1 MSKYT
6 EITKNGLIIEVGYD
20 RPMDYVFV
28 QVIKNNDYLYSNL
41 NDSDIDF
48 TSQTDFS
55 HFDEK
60 IKTLGLEIPEEL
72 KIKTLLDRAK
82 YLSSLESIP
91 YQIIAGYNPDLI
103 SEDGRKFGIEIGQY
117 VPGFVWTDNIKE
129 YEYFNTESEALSR
142 VNQINGAFVDD
153 FEDIQ

>member
-48 TSQTDFS
+48 TFQTDFS

>member
-1 MSKYT
+1 M
-6 EITKNGLIIEVGYD
+6 
-20 RPMDYVFV
+20 
-28 QVIKNNDYLYSNL
+28 
-41 NDSDIDF
+41 
-48 TSQTDFS
+48 
-55 HFDEK
+55 
-60 IKTLGLEIPEEL
+60 
-72 KIKTLLDRAK
+72 
-82 YLSSLESIP
+82 
-91 YQIIAGYNPDLI
+91 I

>member
-6 EITKNGLIIEVGYD
+6 HITKDGMILEVGYD

-41 NDSDIDF
+41 NDSEINF
-48 TSQTDFS
+48 TCETDFS
-55 HFDEK
+55 HFDK
-60 IKTLGLEIPEEL
+60 KMKTLGLEIPEEL

-82 YLSSLESIP
+82 YLTSLESIP
-91 YQIIAGYNPDLI
+91 YQIIAGYNPALI
-103 SEDGRKFGIEIGQY
+103 SEDDRKFGIEIGQY
-117 VPGFVWTDNIKE
+117 VPGFVWSDNIKE
-129 YEYFNTESEALSR
+129 YEFFNAESEALAR

-153 FEDIQ
+153 FEDL